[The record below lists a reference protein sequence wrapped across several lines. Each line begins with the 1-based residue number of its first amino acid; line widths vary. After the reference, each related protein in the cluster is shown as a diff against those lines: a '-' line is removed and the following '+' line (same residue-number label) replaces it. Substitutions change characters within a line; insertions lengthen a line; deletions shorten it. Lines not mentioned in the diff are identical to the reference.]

1 MTSDD
6 VSLEHE
12 TSPHVVLIQGRLSPT
27 SKTAIVIEQMKDRLL
42 EKQVLVT
49 VLDLRDL
56 EMEFC
61 DGRPLKE
68 YNQDMRAAHKLLS
81 QADGYVIGMPV
92 YMYSVSGPLKNFL
105 DIVSSAMK
113 DKFTGL
119 VCTSGGVRS
128 YLAAEDLMNILS
140 FEVNVTTV
148 QPIVH
153 VYAADFQN
161 SNIINPKVFEKIDAM
176 INRLLQFL

>member
-1 MTSDD
+1 MASI
-6 VSLEHE
+6 VAGSNEKNP
-12 TSPHVVLIQGRLSPT
+12 PHVVLIQGSLSPA
-27 SKTAIVIEQMKDRLL
+27 SKTAIVLERIKEKLL
-42 EKQVLVT
+42 ERKTIVT
-49 VLDLRDL
+49 VLDLRNLDL
-56 EMEFC
+56 EFC
-61 DGRPLKE
+61 DGRALAD

-105 DIVSSAMK
+105 DIVSEAMK

-119 VCTSGGVRS
+119 VCMSGGVRS
-128 YLAAEDLMNILS
+128 YLAAEDLINILS

-153 VYAADFQN
+153 AYSGDFQN
-161 SNIINPKVFEKIDAM
+161 DEISNPKIFEKIERM
-176 INRLLQFL
+176 IDRLLQFL